1 MKDNN
6 RINRLGFALVS
17 CIAPV
22 VASFAAGGEW
32 ISVPDAPVYVGPV
45 TGNARAADGTSWFA
59 RTFKNSGDVA
69 SAKWTVSGL
78 GVFEVFVN
86 GAYGGVWE
94 SVPRLTDVVAAWAS
108 PVYKVRTPDGLW
120 DRASSEMLERRD
132 AAAAGEDPYAPFLEL
147 ARFVVGAPAADFA
160 ARVADFFDLD
170 GLADMYLLLN
180 FTGNADGRIT
190 NQYVVRRRADGRW
203 FALPWDYD
211 KTFLGGKGRDAAL
224 SNRLYDR
231 CRRGVPGFLGRLSS
245 RWAAQRA
252 GPLSDEALERWIDER
267 ADFLAPFMEED
278 FRLVRPDDAG
288 PDAYPRLVE
297 EFRAQVRYRVRR
309 LDDRLSR

>member
-86 GAYGGVWE
+86 GARVGDDFLKPGFTHCAKTKYE
-94 SVPRLTDVVAAWAS
+94 FSYDVT
-108 PVYKVRTPDGLW
+108 KLMKRG
-120 DRASSEMLERRD
+120 
-132 AAAAGEDPYAPFLEL
+132 AGEPNVLAAEVSAGWWRDKIVTPAGHDGFAGRKSAFRGELE
-147 ARFVVGAPAADFA
+147 VV
-160 ARVADFFDLD
+160 
-170 GLADMYLLLN
+170 Y
-180 FTGNADGRIT
+180 ADGRRET
-190 NQYVVRRRADGRW
+190 VATD
-203 FALPWDYD
+203 LPDSLCQS
-211 KTFLGGKGRDAAL
+211 T
-224 SNRLYDR
+224 
-231 CRRGVPGFLGRLSS
+231 
-245 RWAAQRA
+245 
-252 GPLSDEALERWIDER
+252 
-267 ADFLAPFMEED
+267 
-278 FRLVRPDDAG
+278 
-288 PDAYPRLVE
+288 
-297 EFRAQVRYRVRR
+297 
-309 LDDRLSR
+309 